1 MKVQFTNAFDRD
13 ISKIK
18 NQKVAGQILS
28 AIENMKSASSLSEIS
43 GVKKMHGATNAFR
56 MKVKDFRIGFYFEK
70 DSILISRVLDR
81 KDIYK
86 YFP

>member
-13 ISKIK
+13 LSKIK
-18 NQKVAGQILS
+18 DKKVAAQILS
-28 AIENMKSASSLSEIS
+28 AVGTMKSANSLTEIA

-56 MKVKDFRIGFYFEK
+56 MRVKDFRIGFYFEK
-70 DSILISRVLDR
+70 DSILISRVLNR

>member
-1 MKVQFTNAFDRD
+1 MKVQFTNAFERD
-13 ISKIK
+13 LSKIK
-18 NQKVAGQILS
+18 DKKVAAQILS
-28 AIENMKSASSLSEIS
+28 SIEHMKSATPLSEIS